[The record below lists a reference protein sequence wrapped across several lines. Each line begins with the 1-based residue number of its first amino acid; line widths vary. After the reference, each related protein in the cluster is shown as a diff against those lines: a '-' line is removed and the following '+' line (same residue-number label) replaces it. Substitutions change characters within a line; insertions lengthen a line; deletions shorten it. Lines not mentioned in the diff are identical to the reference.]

1 MAICSHSQ
9 IREDRF
15 VKSHSARVRLPQLVS
30 VSHNLDDFYLTHL
43 QLCSIIQWW
52 VASGVG
58 HRASCSDTVQFEEW
72 FLVLMLSLGTFSRA
86 QPFTAGYYCLFIP
99 LLYSHRLTIELH
111 TERKGPQ
118 SIYKV
123 VIGMCSHAE
132 VEEN

>member
-1 MAICSHSQ
+1 MAICSQSQ

-43 QLCSIIQWW
+43 QLCIIIWWW

-58 HRASCSDTVQFEEW
+58 HRAICSDTVQLEEW
-72 FLVLMLSLGTFSRA
+72 SLVLMLSLGTFSRA
-86 QPFTAGYYCLFIP
+86 QPFSAAYYCLFLP
-99 LLYSHRLTIELH
+99 LLYNHRLTVVLH

-118 SIYKV
+118 GIYKV
-123 VIGMCSHAE
+123 VIGMCSCTE